1 MFRLLLLGVRCALA
15 VLALGVML
23 TACADGDANST
34 ATDEPIPTPAATPST
49 SPTPS
54 ATPTPTATATPTR
67 AADAGTY
74 LALGDSL
81 AVGAGASR
89 PDETGYVALVAR
101 ALSEDGA
108 VPAVTT
114 LRNLAIGGETSAS
127 MQAGQLDDA
136 VRVIEEADPPIS
148 LVTLD
153 IGGNDLL
160 ALLRTPECANEP
172 QGPPC
177 LSMLAATL
185 ATFEQ
190 RYRDIME
197 RLTDALAEHAPAARL
212 AVMTYF
218 NPFSGTDAQY
228 EAAGELALVGTDARL
243 DCDATAR
250 EARGMNDVIWC
261 IGEELGA
268 ITVDVQ
274 PRFAGLGLE
283 LTHIGAQDIHA
294 NDEGY
299 AVIADQFL
307 AALREVE

>member
-1 MFRLLLLGVRCALA
+1 MAVIVILALA
-15 VLALGVML
+15 VLA
-23 TACADGDANST
+23 ACSA
-34 ATDEPIPTPAATPST
+34 DEPDATPT
-49 SPTPS
+49 EEPVPTAAPTASP
-54 ATPTPTATATPTR
+54 TPTPTPEPTPTPSPT
-67 AADAGTY
+67 AGAETGTY

-89 PDETGYVALVAR
+89 PDETGYVALIAH
-101 ALSEDGA
+101 ALSGEDA
-108 VPAVTT
+108 VPPVTI

-127 MQAGQLDDA
+127 MQAGQLEEA
-136 VRVIEEADPPIS
+136 VRTIERADPPVS

-160 ALLRTPECANEP
+160 ALLRTPECANDP

-177 LSMLAATL
+177 LTMLAATL
-185 ATFEQ
+185 AAFEE
-190 RYRDIME
+190 RYRDILE
-197 RLTDALAEHAPAARL
+197 RLTDALAEHAPTARL

-228 EAAGELALVGTDARL
+228 EAAGELALIGTDARV
-243 DCDATAR
+243 DCEAAVR
-250 EARGMNDVIWC
+250 EQRGMNDIIWC

-307 AALREVE
+307 EALGKAE